1 MSTIMRES
9 EIEGLERFSFGDS
22 GDLADSL
29 LALVLAGEKTATCWD
44 AALGQ
49 LTEVGRLMVA
59 CDGEGRPRA
68 VLRTVKL
75 VQSRF
80 CDVSPEFAR
89 KEGEGDR
96 SLDWWRDA
104 HENYFRRSGEF
115 SPEMMLW
122 CEDFE
127 VTAII
132 AD

>member
-1 MSTIMRES
+1 MRTIMQKS
-9 EIEGLERFSFGDS
+9 EIEELERFSFGDS
-22 GDLADSL
+22 GELADSL
-29 LALVLAGEKTATCWD
+29 LALVISGEKTATCWD

-59 CDGEGRPRA
+59 CDSEGKPRA

-80 CDVSPEFAR
+80 CDVSAEFAR

-104 HENYFRRSGEF
+104 HERYFRRNGNF
-115 SPEMMLW
+115 APEMLLW
-122 CEDFE
+122 CEGFE
-127 VTAII
+127 VAALI